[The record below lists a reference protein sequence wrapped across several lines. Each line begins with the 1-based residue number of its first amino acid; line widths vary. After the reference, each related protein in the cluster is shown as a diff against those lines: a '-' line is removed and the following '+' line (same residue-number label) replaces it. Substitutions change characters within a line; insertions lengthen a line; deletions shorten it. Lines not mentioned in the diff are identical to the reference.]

1 MTNKVSLCPSVPCS
15 FLLRLRPS
23 INQPFSEPELNKKYC
38 AELPSVPLHHCPS
51 PTVTVLPQSLTGSFE
66 EAGAHL
72 QKVLHPSPP
81 SEAARARRG
90 LLRLKKGDVVAAA
103 QDLQCL
109 AEMDA
114 QDLGFLLCLL
124 EASERQSLTQVG
136 TAPLRV
142 PSPAPLR
149 HLGCETPRSGALG
162 SAASPPAPDQEK
174 ASGSG
179 QLKP

>member
-1 MTNKVSLCPSVPCS
+1 MSLYPSVPCS
-15 FLLRLRPS
+15 FLLGLRPS
-23 INQPFSEPELNKKYC
+23 INQSLPEPTLNKKCYS
-38 AELPSVPLHHCPS
+38 ELPSVPPPPPHHPS
-51 PTVTVLPQSLTGSFE
+51 PTMTVLPQSLAGSFE

-72 QKVLHPSPP
+72 QKVLHLTPP

-109 AEMDA
+109 AETDA

-136 TAPLRV
+136 NSTPRSPQPS
-142 PSPAPLR
+142 PSPAP
-149 HLGCETPRSGALG
+149 EV
-162 SAASPPAPDQEK
+162 
-174 ASGSG
+174 
-179 QLKP
+179 

>member
-1 MTNKVSLCPSVPCS
+1 MSPSTTTLAP
-15 FLLRLRPS
+15 LL
-23 INQPFSEPELNKKYC
+23 
-38 AELPSVPLHHCPS
+38 
-51 PTVTVLPQSLTGSFE
+51 TVLPQSLTGSFE
-66 EAGAHL
+66 EASAHL
-72 QKVLHPSPP
+72 QKVLHPTPP

-109 AEMDA
+109 AETDA

-142 PSPAPLR
+142 PSPAPLQ

-162 SAASPPAPDQEK
+162 SAASPLHLIRRRHLGLASSSPDTPRVSSLRETYK
-174 ASGSG
+174 LTWG
-179 QLKP
+179 

>member
-1 MTNKVSLCPSVPCS
+1 MCPP
-15 FLLRLRPS
+15 P
-23 INQPFSEPELNKKYC
+23 P
-38 AELPSVPLHHCPS
+38 HHRPS

-72 QKVLHPSPP
+72 QKVLHPTPP

-136 TAPLRV
+136 TAPLGV
-142 PSPAPLR
+142 PSPALLQHLR
-149 HLGCETPRSGALG
+149 CETPRSRALC
-162 SAASPPAPDQEK
+162 STASPLYSTASPLYLIRRHLGLASSSPDTPRVSFLCKTYKLTQ
-174 ASGSG
+174 G
-179 QLKP
+179 